1 MGVATP
7 INTPHGKALRPIQFE
22 PASTSSFEAARI
34 LALHND
40 STLGRI
46 PLPAAGAAGGG
57 GIAPALAGNQVSGGM
72 TIRGGSFEPKGNFK
86 FL

>member
-7 INTPHGKALRPIQFE
+7 INTPHGKALRKIQFE
-22 PASTSSFEAARI
+22 PMSTSSFEAAR
-34 LALHND
+34 LLQLHND

-57 GIAPALAGNQVSGGM
+57 GIAPALVGQSVGGGI
-72 TIRGGSFEPKGNFK
+72 TIRGGSFQPKGNFK
-86 FL
+86 FR